1 MKEWPDEWKIVSN
14 DLGVWVKH
22 VPSNTGWKV
31 TSDISLR
38 QKEDLLAQTYQRLHE
53 TD

>member
-1 MKEWPDEWKIVSN
+1 MNEWSDEWKIVSN

-31 TSDISLR
+31 APYSALM
-38 QKEDLLAQTYQRLHE
+38 QKDDELSRTYRRLHE
-53 TD
+53 SD